1 MQRGRKEKEKP
12 ILLLTREFKTVKNKA
27 RKSVAFFFASITS
40 VFTHRHSSEPLIQGF
55 FLGCGN
61 FPRIFLTMLSMLLI
75 CSRYYMISIL
85 QFEDFFLKKSM
96 DIL

>member
-27 RKSVAFFFASITS
+27 RKSVAIFFASITS

-55 FLGCGN
+55 FSWLWKFSLN
-61 FPRIFLTMLSMLLI
+61 
-75 CSRYYMISIL
+75 ISNYVFHAFNLFKIL
-85 QFEDFFLKKSM
+85 Y
-96 DIL
+96 DIHPPV